1 MQHKLPVHG
10 FEWRKHLFRFDEELI
25 QDYDEDTE
33 KEYILGADV
42 NYLNELHKLHSG
54 LAFLPKSMKIGKCKK
69 LVCNLYDMKDYVV
82 YKKALRQSINHELI
96 LAKVHRVINFNQEA
110 WLKQHIDMNT
120 KLRTKAKNDFEND
133 FFKLMNNAILGKTI
147 ENVSKHRDI

>member
-1 MQHKLPVHG
+1 
-10 FEWRKHLFRFDEELI
+10 
-25 QDYDEDTE
+25 
-33 KEYILGADV
+33 
-42 NYLNELHKLHSG
+42 
-54 LAFLPKSMKIGKCKK
+54 
-69 LVCNLYDMKDYVV
+69 MKDYVV

-96 LAKVHRVINFNQEA
+96 LEKVHRVTNFNQEA

-133 FFKLMNNAILGKTI
+133 FFKLMNNAILGKII